1 MSMYIPLIV
10 SAVAQRAKRLVT
22 FAFAHKALAAGFCIA
37 LAASGWWSYRTFAS
51 GDDAAR
57 YVFGAV
63 ERGAIVQLVSASGQV
78 SSSDEVSVRA
88 KVSGDVVWVGVKNGQ
103 RVSQGQVL
111 LSLESS
117 EAAQAVKTAELDLEE
132 ARITLEHDTA
142 QAPIDYAQTKTA
154 VENAER
160 DLANE
165 YEDAYTAMAELFV
178 EIPDIMA
185 DLDSILYDE
194 DIEQNFDNTD
204 ALQNMFVS
212 YDDDLRT
219 VRRLAERAEADY
231 ALARSEYER
240 ASALFRT
247 LSRAASEEAIERA
260 LAQSATLAEAASQAA
275 VSEAHFL
282 DTVVDILERRSFTVG
297 SDVAATRSSSHS
309 TLSAANTSLAGI
321 ADAKKSLENAQET
334 LKDAQDNLALASI
347 GNPDGT
353 NPFDLQLLKNDV
365 AKKEA
370 ALAEAKQTL
379 ADHSVRAPLSGTL
392 TSFETRRGDSVS
404 SGGSV
409 GVVITDQQ
417 VAELSLN
424 EVDAAKV
431 QVGNEAV
438 LTFDAVE
445 KLRLK
450 GEVSE
455 IDAVGTVEQGVVS
468 YTVRVTFDV
477 SDERIKPGMTVN
489 ASITT
494 ATKDDVLIVPVN
506 AVKTQRG
513 SYYVQTFDPLPS
525 GAENPEGV
533 SSDLAPVHVPVEVG
547 ISDDDHIEILSGL
560 EEGQR
565 IIVRTVSGSSEN
577 SASQSGGGFGGP
589 SGGIRF

>member
-1 MSMYIPLIV
+1 MPTIV
-10 SAVAQRAKRLVT
+10 KRLIT
-22 FAFAHKALAAGFCIA
+22 FALAHKMLTAILCIA
-37 LAASGWWSYRTFAS
+37 LAASGWWSYRMFVS
-51 GDDAAR
+51 GDDAVR
-57 YVFGAV
+57 YVFGTV
-63 ERGAIVQLVSASGQV
+63 ERGAIVQVVSASGQV

-103 RVSQGQVL
+103 SVSQGQAL
-111 LSLESS
+111 LSLENS

-142 QAPIDYAQTKTA
+142 QAPIDYAQTKNA

-178 EIPDIMA
+178 DVPDIIA
-185 DLDSILYDE
+185 DLDGILYDE
-194 DIEQNFDNTD
+194 DIEQNFNNTD
-204 ALQNMFVS
+204 ALQNIFVS

-219 VRRLAERAEADY
+219 VRKLAERAETDY
-231 ALARSEYER
+231 AAARSEYER
-240 ASALFRT
+240 ASTLFRA
-247 LSRAASEEAIERA
+247 LSRAASKEDMERA
-260 LAQSATLAEAASQAA
+260 LAQGAALAEAASQAA

-282 DTVVDILERRSFTVG
+282 DTIVDILDRRSLTVG
-297 SDVAATRSSSHS
+297 NDVTTVRSSSHL
-309 TLSAANTSLAGI
+309 TLSAANAALASI
-321 ADAKKSLENAQET
+321 TDAKKSLENAQET
-334 LKDAQDNLALASI
+334 LKDARDDLTLASI

-353 NPFDLQLLKNDV
+353 NPFDLQLLRNDV

-379 ADHSVRAPLSGTL
+379 ADHAVRAPLSGTL

-404 SGGSV
+404 SGESV

-455 IDAVGTVEQGVVS
+455 VDAVGTVEQGVVS
-468 YTVRVTFDV
+468 YTVRVTFDA
-477 SDERIKPGMTVN
+477 SSERVKPGMTVN

-494 ATKDDVLIVPVN
+494 ATKEGVLTVPAS
-506 AVKTQRG
+506 AVKTSRG
-513 SYYVQTFDPLPS
+513 AYYIQTFDPVPV
-525 GAENPEGV
+525 GAEDPQGV
-533 SSDLAPVHVPVEVG
+533 ATDAAPVQIPVEIG
-547 ISDDDHIEILSGL
+547 ISDDNSIEIVSGL

-565 IIVRTVSGSSEN
+565 IIVRTTGSAAQSS
-577 SASQSGGGFGGP
+577 SASSDRGGMGSPGM
-589 SGGIRF
+589 IRF